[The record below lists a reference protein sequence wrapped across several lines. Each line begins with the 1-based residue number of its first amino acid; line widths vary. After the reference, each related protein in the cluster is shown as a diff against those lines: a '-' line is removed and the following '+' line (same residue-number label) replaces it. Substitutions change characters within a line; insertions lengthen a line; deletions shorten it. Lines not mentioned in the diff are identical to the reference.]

1 MKKSTLPAG
10 EDARRTWR
18 IINRYA
24 PKDADAF
31 AAAVW
36 RYAETGEATLPEKV
50 APEDWA
56 NAQAEVERI
65 VASRTAGKKGG
76 ESGKGVPRNEGNRNA
91 AKSIAKS
98 IAESK
103 PTRGR
108 EDEDEDEEEDKN
120 DNPKTE
126 DDDARETRA
135 PTSGTSVLIPSISS
149 DFGIHPPSPSSD
161 FGAWARMQK
170 DPVNVAL
177 AVSRESEK
185 VRKVYGWTLKE
196 CREAWGR
203 EEGTRR
209 FVEECVDFNAE
220 CEAGEEPRN
229 RGAALV
235 ARLRALADGAGMVA
249 PSKVSPPP
257 KVEAAPVQA
266 EPALPPTVEAVEV
279 EEENPAPPSP
289 MPELVEDAPKPTDAV
304 SLALC
309 VCNGGEDERG
319 MVAGLLAVCK
329 RIPGCYE
336 EGFLKRCKAYS
347 QNDTRT
353 PLNFESFLRGAFPD
367 TVWNQAEQA
376 ARTNGEL

>member
-1 MKKSTLPAG
+1 MSKRKKTMQLLPLGSRTEEAWRMVD
-10 EDARRTWR
+10 ELAPDKADALAVSAF
-18 IINRYA
+18 RYA
-24 PKDADAF
+24 LTGDNAD
-31 AAAVW
+31 
-36 RYAETGEATLPEKV
+36 GP
-50 APEDWA
+50 
-56 NAQAEVERI
+56 
-65 VASRTAGKKGG
+65 
-76 ESGKGVPRNEGNRNA
+76 GVPARAWAKAKGEIDLLLIRRGANPWGRNGKPKGEPNA
-91 AKSIAKS
+91 EPNARPASS
-98 IAESK
+98 LSS
-103 PTRGR
+103 
-108 EDEDEDEEEDKN
+108 EEERREN
-120 DNPKTE
+120 NPKI
-126 DDDARETRA
+126 DDARETRA

-161 FGAWARMQK
+161 FGAWARMQE

-235 ARLRALADGAGMVA
+235 ARLRTLADGPGMVA

-266 EPALPPTVEAVEV
+266 EPALPPTVEAVEAVEV